1 MNFFSWFIL
10 TFCMHPLNL
19 HIIKALAAAEDSF
32 SLSVLYIDYKIF
44 LIDKLYNNHD
54 MLMRKIS
61 FTIERML
68 RFRSLII
75 VKFSYLIV
83 YILNWCKKY
92 SLHLICMTANV
103 IRNNLLQ
110 PSIIVFII
118 KASKYLHNRIL
129 KAGHIYNLKLLR

>member
-1 MNFFSWFIL
+1 MNFFSWFFL
-10 TFCMHPLNL
+10 TFCMHSLNL
-19 HIIKALAAAEDSF
+19 HIIEALAAADDSF